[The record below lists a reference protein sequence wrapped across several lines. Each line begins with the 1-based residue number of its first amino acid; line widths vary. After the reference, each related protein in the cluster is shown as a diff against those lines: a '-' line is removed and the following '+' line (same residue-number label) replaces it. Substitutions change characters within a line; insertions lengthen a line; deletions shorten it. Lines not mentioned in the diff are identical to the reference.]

1 MKKILTSL
9 LALAVASAAY
19 ATPFTETS
27 PTAGGA
33 LPVGVTKVGGIV
45 FDARGVN
52 GSGLVAQLSASSLF
66 AGFAPGDPLVIGTQT
81 GLVPGLLAQLGGGFS
96 ELAIRVTLFDGDTA
110 AGNFDFNQNTFFVNG
125 ISLGNWSSVNA
136 QRTDNSGTVAGT
148 FSGGGF
154 RDQVLDTGWFY
165 VSNATTL
172 ANLYTSILGSSS
184 AIYSLSDVDPR
195 DNEYDFTRGVASGLI
210 NSETAPV
217 VTSNV
222 PDGGSTVVLMGA
234 CLLGL
239 AALRRRRSA

>member
-33 LPVGVTKVGGIV
+33 LPPAVSKVGGIV

-66 AGFAPGDPLVIGTQT
+66 QGFATTNPFTIGTQG

-96 ELAIRVTLFDGDTA
+96 ELGIRVTLWDGDSA
-110 AGNFDFNQNTFFVNG
+110 AGNFDFNSNTFLING
-125 ISLGNWSSVNA
+125 ISIGNWSSVQA
-136 QRTDNSGTVAGT
+136 QNTDNTGVTGFS

-154 RDQVLDTGWFY
+154 RDNTLDTGWFY
-165 VSNATTL
+165 VTNATTL
-172 ANLYTSILGSSS
+172 ANIYSSILGSGN
-184 AIYSLSDVDPR
+184 AVYGLSDLTPG
-195 DNEYDFTRGVASGLI
+195 DNFYDFKQGVASGLI
-210 NSETAPV
+210 NSEAAPV
-217 VTSNV
+217 ITSNV
-222 PDGGSTVVLMGA
+222 PDGGSTVVLIGA